1 MQIHSFLKKR
11 HSVVVHNTD
20 ISDRDAVLDQLRNF
34 FGFENVVPIS
44 TYNRLALKSL
54 VKDLSKFYG
63 IPYEEANTACKTVEI
78 EVRKAVTKHG
88 DDKNL
93 FVLEFDGA
101 VEHSP
106 SFRAFMEKYPQ
117 VAESI
122 KILFKQNRSLG
133 RHAGGVLIVDDLPGK
148 MPLITNKSDSDI
160 REPQSP
166 FVEGVN
172 FKSLEKVGEYIKYD
186 LLGLETLR
194 LIERTVE
201 LILSKQKLV
210 EFEIEGKKYRATK
223 QQQIKLENG
232 SWKKIGELDLKNDD
246 IASPVEIED

>member
-1 MQIHSFLKKR
+1 MQVHSFLEKKY
-11 HSVVVHNTD
+11 SVVVHNTD
-20 ISDRDAVLDQLRNF
+20 ISDRDAVLEQLRNF

-63 IPYEEANTACKTVEI
+63 IPYEEANNALKTVEA

-93 FVLEFDGA
+93 FVLEFDPA
-101 VEHSP
+101 MEHSP
-106 SFRAFMEKYPQ
+106 SFRQFMEKYPQ

-148 MPLITNKSDSDI
+148 MPLITNKGDSDV

-194 LIERTVE
+194 LIERTIE
-201 LILSKQKLV
+201 LILNKQGMV
-210 EFEIEGKKYRATK
+210 EIEIEGQKYRATK
-223 QQQIKLENG
+223 SQQIKLVDG
-232 SWKKIGELDLKNDD
+232 SWLNVAD
-246 IASPVEIED
+246 INNETDVAIPVEIKD